1 MSWKKVLKEDEGET
15 PEERADRIEMLDE
28 VLPEGYKLIAN
39 GKYKSWQEFNDAVSE
54 GEYDRDDI
62 DIMAFLHAFKAL
74 EETYKPK
81 SYTKEIKRLERQHK
95 NAMAN
100 LPRAAQS
107 KLEEKIRQLKEKE
120 SR

>member
-39 GKYKSWQEFNDAVSE
+39 GKYKSWQEFNDAVSDGKE
-54 GEYDRDDI
+54 DRDAI
-62 DIMAFLHAFKAL
+62 DLVAFLRAFQAL
-74 EETYKPK
+74 RKPK
-81 SYTKEIKRLERQHK
+81 KSYSKEIKRLERQHK
-95 NAMAN
+95 NAMVN

-107 KLEEKIRQLKEKE
+107 ELEEKIRQLKEKE

>member
-39 GKYKSWQEFNDAVSE
+39 GKYKSWQEFNDAVSDGKE
-54 GEYDRDDI
+54 DRDAI
-62 DIMAFLHAFKAL
+62 DLVAFLRAFQAL
-74 EETYKPK
+74 RKPK
-81 SYTKEIKRLERQHK
+81 KSYSKEIKRLERQHK